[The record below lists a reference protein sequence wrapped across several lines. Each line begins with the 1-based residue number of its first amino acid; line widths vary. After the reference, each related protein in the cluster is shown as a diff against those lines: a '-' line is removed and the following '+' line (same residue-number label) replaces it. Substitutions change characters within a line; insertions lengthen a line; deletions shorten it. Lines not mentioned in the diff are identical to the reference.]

1 MPELLRIQTTQF
13 ELSIWCSD
21 ISQRQ
26 ATYQTTL
33 AKRQAISN
41 QLQAQNSVIR
51 FSPPLPI
58 IQASFMGEP
67 MTIDGSITHPILTA
81 QLELNSPIFFENI
94 QYQFEWLFFNEQD
107 SDNELTENE
116 PVERVKLACLTHRS
130 HLINESFRFGEAHRS
145 IPARLTGSINTAND
159 VGWMRLP
166 LEYKTA
172 SQTYNSHI
180 AFEVLPTK
188 MSLHDD
194 LPAMYQ
200 AIDSVFPLWRF
211 SLVEKTEQDTAQSQ
225 QRNYFPLLWLA
236 NFSHLR
242 DQLTQALKVI
252 SQAPHSRLQAH
263 TSYNKAARLKGKLPA
278 RLGAKI
284 KEDFAS
290 GLYEQRYQVT
300 KKQLSV
306 DTPENRFIKMVVATS
321 KKRLSDFEHKLRR
334 SNAAPDKQRLSDA
347 FLDELNHWQQPLQKT
362 LTQGFMTDVGDYN
375 GRSRESLVLQQKS
388 GYSSVYRIWQELKFY
403 LDVFDNQ
410 SSISMKSVAEIYE
423 IWCFLTLRNILIDEL
438 GFEEIPTKKQ
448 TLKLN
453 SFFEYQLKD
462 GFIGAFEFIRADGVK
477 AKLAHEPLFTK
488 SGTAIR
494 SYLISQKPDIVL
506 EITLPTADDK
516 RFIWLFDA
524 KYRIKTSSN
533 HFNDSNNDI
542 DINDEF
548 DISATDFVP
557 DDAIN
562 QMHRYRDALIR
573 ITQDKENEVNTG
585 KDMAR
590 IQKSRPV
597 FGAFA
602 LYPGYF
608 DQKNNDNPYL
618 SAINEVAIGAFA
630 LLPSALPIDST
641 NNSESSNQNS
651 NNGHYWLSKF
661 LQQQI
666 GDGRSNQSTA
676 TELDSTRLENIKL
689 EKVKMA
695 STKPKNEVNSKQTGY
710 RIDKQIDKHVEHKRA
725 HNLEEQLYLQD
736 AARIPYSGM
745 QQVLYHDLTLTIA
758 LALTNLKDR
767 EPSYFDNF
775 KTGIAKWYH
784 LPQSTFLGKYKQH
797 IVNEIRYLALAITAD
812 HDSHSKQITMLW
824 PIKNVT
830 LSPRYKIN
838 KEQAGKKSNSD
849 LPYYLFELGKP
860 LTLKNAICNVSYDRF
875 KNSMK
880 LTTLN
885 YLQETSDFSDLGQV
899 YEDALV

>member
-1 MPELLRIQTTQF
+1 MPELLRLQTTQF

-41 QLQAQNSVIR
+41 HLQAPKPIIR

-58 IQASFMGEP
+58 IQASFMGER
-67 MTIDGSITHPILTA
+67 MAIDGSITHPILTE

-107 SDNELTENE
+107 SDNQLAENE
-116 PVERVKLACLTHRS
+116 PVERVELACLTHRS

-172 SQTYNSHI
+172 NQTHHSNI

-211 SLVEKTEQDTAQSQ
+211 SLVEKTEQDAAQSQ

-252 SQAPHSRLQAH
+252 SQAPHSRLQVH

-362 LTQGFMTDVGDYN
+362 LTQGFMPDVGDYN
-375 GRSRESLVLQQKS
+375 GRSRESLVLQQKA

-403 LDVFDNQ
+403 LDLFDNQ

-423 IWCFLTLRNILIDEL
+423 IWCFLTLRNILIHEL
-438 GFEEIPTKKQ
+438 GFEEIPTQKQ

-453 SFFEYQLKD
+453 NFFEYQLKD
-462 GFIGAFEFIRADGVK
+462 GFIGAFEFIRADGVT

-494 SYLISQKPDIVL
+494 SYLISQKPDMVL
-506 EITLPTADDK
+506 EITLPTSDDK
-516 RFIWLFDA
+516 HFIWLFDA
-524 KYRIKTSSN
+524 KYRIKTSNNRFN
-533 HFNDSNNDI
+533 HSNNDI
-542 DINDEF
+542 DANNAV
-548 DISATDFVP
+548 DISVTDFVP
-557 DDAIN
+557 DEAIN

-573 ITQDKENEVNTG
+573 ITQDKESIVNKAQDMTG
-585 KDMAR
+585 T
-590 IQKSRPV
+590 QKSRPV

-608 DQKNNDNPYL
+608 DQKDNDNPYL

-630 LLPSALPIDST
+630 LLPSALQTDSNT
-641 NNSESSNQNS
+641 NGESSNESS
-651 NNGHYWLSKF
+651 NNGHYWLSNF

-666 GDGRSNQSTA
+666 GDGISNPSTA
-676 TELDSTRLENIKL
+676 TELGNTKL
-689 EKVKMA
+689 EKVKM
-695 STKPKNEVNSKQTGY
+695 VNNKSNNSSVSSIATDYQV
-710 RIDKQIDKHVEHKRA
+710 DNQIDKHADYERA
-725 HNLEEQLYLQD
+725 HNLEEHLYLQN

-797 IVNEIRYLALAITAD
+797 IVNEIRYLALAITSD

-830 LSPRYKIN
+830 LSPRHKIN
-838 KEQAGKKSNSD
+838 EEQAGKVSNSD
-849 LPYYLFELGKP
+849 LPYYLFELDKP
-860 LTLKNAICNVSYDRF
+860 LTLKNAIYNVSYDRF

-880 LTTLN
+880 LTTLTD
-885 YLQETSDFSDLGQV
+885 LQDTPGFDALKQV
-899 YEDALV
+899 YTDALV